1 MSGDLSVS
9 PAAVGISCAALGAG
23 LGYVSAPE
31 KYTLKQLLTQEPEV
45 FERIIPDKIL
55 QKASGKQKTAYSSIT
70 DARKTVTKAL
80 KNNKADEKV
89 TELLKSEDMQTA
101 FRQMKK
107 LIPKA
112 RVQAMV
118 IGGVIAGMFGAL
130 LKMIFSNSKPSIGS

>member
-80 KNNKADEKV
+80 KNNKA
-89 TELLKSEDMQTA
+89 EDMQTA